1 MKVEQILLSEFI
13 FCQLPRKQKDLQKFN
28 FIIRD
33 NKSILYIQ
41 FVKRKQGALVP
52 ARLPYL
58 PAIAF
63 LLQTT
68 KINHGGSRHTNQ
80 SKSALFCTR
89 KEFPF
94 HAGITSQFTHII
106 SNHRIE
112 SFNFEI

>member
-52 ARLPYL
+52 ARFPYL
-58 PAIAF
+58 PSPF
-63 LLQTT
+63 FRKQP
-68 KINHGGSRHTNQ
+68 
-80 SKSALFCTR
+80 KSTMADPDTLIKAKVHYFAR
-89 KEFPF
+89 EKYF
-94 HAGITSQFTHII
+94 HSMQVLIL
-106 SNHRIE
+106 
-112 SFNFEI
+112 